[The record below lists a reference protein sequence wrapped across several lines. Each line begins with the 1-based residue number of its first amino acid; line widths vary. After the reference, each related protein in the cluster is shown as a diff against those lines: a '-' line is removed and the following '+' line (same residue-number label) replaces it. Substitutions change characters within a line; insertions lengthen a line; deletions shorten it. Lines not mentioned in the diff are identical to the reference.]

1 MSFGGQS
8 TSSGFALKSFVTEDE
23 VEEKKRIRQEQWEK
37 VRKADDPLECP
48 EEDTRSLFDKLQ
60 EQKDKKQQEYEEQF
74 KFSNA
79 VKGLEDDEAE
89 FLDEVSRRQ
98 MQIEKERLNEETS
111 IFREMRDANV
121 AKVAEKAST
130 KDGEKS
136 TGAAAAAKSAPMS
149 SSRKSQQSLLLGAVK
164 RKSADTPDDS
174 KKQRVEDADS
184 STVDSSTEEQPL
196 PRRVNGVARVIGILP
211 GIGNYSDDS
220 TDSNSS
226 NSDSD
231 LDEFMTRPKVK
242 RIVIQSKEG
251 C

>member
-8 TSSGFALKSFVTEDE
+8 TSSGFALKKFLTEDE
-23 VEEKKRIRQEQWEK
+23 VEEKKRIRQEHWDK

-48 EEDTRSLFDKLQ
+48 EEDARSLFEKLQ
-60 EQKDKKQQEYEEQF
+60 EQKDKKQQDYEEQF

-98 MQIEKERLNEETS
+98 MQIEKDRLTEETS

-121 AKVAEKAST
+121 AKLPEKAST

-136 TGAAAAAKSAPMS
+136 TAAAAGKSAPTA

-164 RKSADTPDDS
+164 RKSAESLDES
-174 KKQRVEDADS
+174 KKQRVDDADS
-184 STVDSSTEEQPL
+184 STVDSSTEEQPQ

-231 LDEFMTRPKVK
+231 LDEFMIRPKVK
-242 RIVIQSKEG
+242 RIIIQTKEG

>member
-23 VEEKKRIRQEQWEK
+23 VEERKRIRQEQWEK

-48 EEDTRSLFDKLQ
+48 EEDTRSLYDKLQ

-121 AKVAEKAST
+121 AKLTEKAST

-136 TGAAAAAKSAPMS
+136 TTAAAAKTAAMS

-174 KKQRVEDADS
+174 KKQKVEDADS
-184 STVDSSTEEQPL
+184 PTVDSSTEEHL
-196 PRRVNGVARVIGILP
+196 PPRQVNGVAKVIGILP